1 MGTSRKPKKT
11 KLEKSL
17 EMLCDSFKEATEMEM
32 LQQQK
37 IEEGRHKSEME
48 FELKLRQLEMERR
61 REERQHELSVL
72 QLLSRQTPMAAFLV
86 SQNFSQSYQ
95 NDGFGFSTPSN
106 RSSVDTSSS
115 SCNFDETP
123 SYLQL

>member
-1 MGTSRKPKKT
+1 
-11 KLEKSL
+11 
-17 EMLCDSFKEATEMEM
+17 MEM

-72 QLLSRQTPMAAFLV
+72 QLLSRQAPMAAFPV

-106 RSSVDTSSS
+106 SSSVDTSSS
-115 SCNFDETP
+115 SGSFDETS

>member
-1 MGTSRKPKKT
+1 
-11 KLEKSL
+11 
-17 EMLCDSFKEATEMEM
+17 MLCDSFKEATEMEM

>member
-1 MGTSRKPKKT
+1 
-11 KLEKSL
+11 
-17 EMLCDSFKEATEMEM
+17 MLCDSFKEATEMEM

-86 SQNFSQSYQ
+86 SQILARAIKMMVLASLHPVTGLVLTLAVAAATLMKPQATYNCK
-95 NDGFGFSTPSN
+95 PKEH
-106 RSSVDTSSS
+106 
-115 SCNFDETP
+115 C
-123 SYLQL
+123 

>member
-1 MGTSRKPKKT
+1 
-11 KLEKSL
+11 
-17 EMLCDSFKEATEMEM
+17 MLCDSFKEATEMEM

-95 NDGFGFSTPSN
+95 NDGLIFRNNAGCSLFAYATEIKVVVVLIS
-106 RSSVDTSSS
+106 R
-115 SCNFDETP
+115 NFTEHGK
-123 SYLQL
+123 QCR